1 MRSAVCVENAE
12 SVENEE
18 NEECGK
24 YGVQKC
30 GVQKTRSVKNI
41 EELKYKRKRYKIY
54 TCIKL
59 VCMIKSE
66 NAMIDHF
73 SKEYEQLV
81 TVESNSSLVEL
92 FCLRICYCSLQ
103 LQKTMYD
110 LALKMQ

>member
-1 MRSAVCVENAE
+1 MR

-18 NEECGK
+18 KMKKMKCGK

-110 LALKMQ
+110 LAVKMQ